1 MSSDDQTRWDRQ
13 HSSSAGADQPSS
25 YLRQILESDAWHI
38 SRGLALDVAAGK
50 GRNAIFLAEMDFKVV
65 GIDIST
71 IALEEARRR
80 AEEKS
85 LEITWHQADLEQI
98 ELPTAA
104 YDLIV
109 NFNYLQ
115 RSLFP
120 QIQRAL
126 KPQGHIIF
134 ETYVIDQQAI
144 GHPKNPA
151 YLLNHNELLDH
162 FRSFRV
168 LCYREG
174 KYTDGE
180 GAAFRAGIFTQ
191 KIR

>member
-13 HSSSAGADQPSS
+13 HSSTAGADQPSS

-38 SRGLALDVAAGK
+38 PRGIALDVAAGT
-50 GRNAIFLAEMDFKVV
+50 GRNAIFLAEMGFTVA

-71 IALEEARRR
+71 VAIEKARRR
-80 AEEKS
+80 ADEKS
-85 LEITWHQADLEQI
+85 LEISWLQADLEHI
-98 ELPTAA
+98 ELSTDA

-120 QIQRAL
+120 QIRRAL
-126 KPQGHIIF
+126 RPRGHVIF
-134 ETYVIDQQAI
+134 ETYLIDQQAM

-151 YLLNHNELLDH
+151 YLLDHNELLDH

-174 KYTDGE
+174 KYTDGG
-180 GAAFRAGIFTQ
+180 GAAFRAGIFSR
-191 KIR
+191 KIQ